1 MGFSLMMIDKF
12 DKAWINL
19 HKALCVF
26 QEFPQYRQTRFHLAQ
41 THTAIGLL
49 LFRLLR
55 LSESREHAVKAADLM
70 YDLSTDNEAFTPDY
84 QRAQR
89 EAISLRDSLSLI
101 KQVGIEF
108 EHCSMS

>member
-1 MGFSLMMIDKF
+1 MMLDKL
-12 DKAWINL
+12 DKAWIYL

-26 QEFPQYRQTRFHLAQ
+26 YDFPQYRQTRFLLAQ

-55 LSESREHAVKAADLM
+55 LPESGEHAVKAADLM
-70 YDLSTDNEAFTPDY
+70 YDITTDNEAFTPDY

-89 EAISLRDSLSLI
+89 EAISLQDTLSLI
-101 KQVGIEF
+101 KQVCIEF
-108 EHCSMS
+108 EHFTMS